1 MYRIARDIAVFFEV
15 VKQLQRSLKP
25 SICMATTSRFSRRLR
40 RFSGPNLKVRRKVRQ
55 LEIIRDKRTFC
66 ARQLPHSVLFTPTF
80 APRLHSA
87 ATTGHGHSSS
97 PFKRRRTKS
106 SVYNRRSINVRRK
119 KERKV
124 DCRKKDHLVRIFSSD
139 TQGVYTR
146 VFVAENLQLSD
157 SCYPIHVELH
167 ELFQSKIVSMKF
179 D

>member
-1 MYRIARDIAVFFEV
+1 MHYYVAALYVSRDKIAPQLSSNGSIRDVPRPCSFFLLLLMYRIARDIAVFFEV

-87 ATTGHGHSSS
+87 GLPPGTATLLRHLNAAERSRLCIIEGPLTSEK
-97 PFKRRRTKS
+97 KRKEKS
-106 SVYNRRSINVRRK
+106 IVAK
-119 KERKV
+119 
-124 DCRKKDHLVRIFSSD
+124 RI
-139 TQGVYTR
+139 
-146 VFVAENLQLSD
+146 
-157 SCYPIHVELH
+157 I
-167 ELFQSKIVSMKF
+167 
-179 D
+179 